1 MMTFIRKTI
10 RACSF
15 LALLFCLP
23 AAQALADV
31 SIDAKHFPD
40 AKFQNWLKENVAGG
54 KSVLSKKQIAALEEM
69 DISYSE
75 ISNLK
80 GLEHFTAL
88 KELTCWSN
96 NLSTIDVSKNPTL
109 EILRCNGNELSALDL
124 SKNKALKVLACDQ
137 NKLKTL
143 DLSGLPDLRALACRY
158 NELTALDLSHN
169 AALTELDCWG
179 NELTS
184 LDLSKNLDLTK
195 LNCLENPIK
204 TLDLSKNI
212 NLSEAAL
219 PATATVTLPGGDK
232 ILMADFKVVKASDGK
247 NRLDLSKYG
256 DKITDISVEPEGV
269 DEEIAVSSSKGV
281 HSFASCD
288 GKVKISYA
296 LGKDRTLDLILFVEK
311 Q

>member
-1 MMTFIRKTI
+1 M
-10 RACSF
+10 
-15 LALLFCLP
+15 
-23 AAQALADV
+23 
-31 SIDAKHFPD
+31 
-40 AKFQNWLKENVAGG
+40 
-54 KSVLSKKQIAALEEM
+54 
-69 DISYSE
+69 
-75 ISNLK
+75 
-80 GLEHFTAL
+80 
-88 KELTCWSN
+88 
-96 NLSTIDVSKNPTL
+96 
-109 EILRCNGNELSALDL
+109 
-124 SKNKALKVLACDQ
+124 ACDQ

-184 LDLSKNLDLTK
+184 
-195 LNCLENPIK
+195 
-204 TLDLSKNI
+204 LDLSKNI